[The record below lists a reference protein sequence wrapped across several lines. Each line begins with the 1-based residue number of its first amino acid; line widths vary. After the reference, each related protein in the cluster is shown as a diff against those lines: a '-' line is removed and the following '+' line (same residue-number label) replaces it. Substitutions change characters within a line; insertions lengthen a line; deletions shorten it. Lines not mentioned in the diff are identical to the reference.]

1 MTASTETTTTEPT
14 GTLEHL
20 DPHALVVDANVRDG
34 EVEIE
39 PDFVASIKEHGVL
52 IPIAAV
58 RADDGQIMVRMGQ
71 RRTLAARAAGLP
83 SVPVYVQ
90 PLTASDDATALLER
104 VTQQI
109 VENDKRRDITTSQRA
124 RGIQQLLDA
133 GVSVTKVAKKLA
145 VAKTTVEA
153 AGTVGKSETAQ
164 RALAVTNLTIEQAAI
179 LAEFDSDE
187 VATDYLLKSESAGQ
201 FDHRVAELRQKAAS
215 AAARD
220 AAAPPYREA
229 GFTILDERPSWGD
242 QLGRYRSTSLYTA
255 EGTRLEDA
263 PQAITSHATA
273 WAVFLEEETAFIDT
287 RSDERVPEHEID
299 WDVEGDDTTDAAEG
313 YIHPRYIK
321 ETVEYEPI
329 YFCLDPQA
337 AQVFTYSELHGGG
350 AVAGEGS
357 GEDQADRKEAERR
370 ERRKVVLLNKLG
382 IAAEEVRTKWITE
395 KLLSRK
401 TAPKGTAIWIAGQLG
416 GNPHLL
422 TNHRAAEKTRELLG
436 LPGHAQLSK
445 AVAELPPTGDGRATV
460 LLLSMV
466 LGAMEAET
474 PKDAW
479 RHRRTVSGDYL
490 SFLAAQ
496 GYELSDIEKVVV
508 GKLTA
513 DKLYDRQADEP
524 APAQEGAA

>member
-1 MTASTETTTTEPT
+1 MTTSTTEPT

-20 DPHALVVDANVRDG
+20 DPHALVVETNVRDG

-58 RADDGQIMVRMGQ
+58 RAEDGQVLVRMGQ

-90 PLTASDDATALLER
+90 PLAASDDAAALLER

-109 VENDKRRDITTSQRA
+109 VENDKRRDITAAQRA

-164 RALAVTNLTIEQAAI
+164 QALADTDLTIEQAAI
-179 LAEFDSDE
+179 LAEFDSSE
-187 VATDYLLKSESAGQ
+187 SATDYLLQSESAGQ
-201 FDHRVAELRQKAAS
+201 FEHRVAELRQKAAS
-215 AAARD
+215 AAARE
-220 AAAPPYREA
+220 AATPPYREA

-255 EGTRLEDA
+255 EGTRLEEA
-263 PQAITSHATA
+263 PEAITSHASA

-287 RSDERVPEHEID
+287 RSDERVPEHGID
-299 WDVEGDDTTDAAEG
+299 WDVEGNDDAEAEEG

-321 ETVEYEPI
+321 ETVEYDPI
-329 YFCLDPQA
+329 YYCLDPQA
-337 AQVFTYSELHGGG
+337 AQVFTYSELHGSGPASSDG
-350 AVAGEGS
+350 AGPDPA
-357 GEDQADRKEAERR
+357 ARKEAERR

-382 IAAEEVRTKWITE
+382 VAAEEVRTKWIAE

-416 GNPHLL
+416 SNPHLL

-436 LPGHAQLSK
+436 LPATAQLSK
-445 AVAELPPTGDGRATV
+445 SVAELPPTGDGRATV
-460 LLLSMV
+460 LLLGMV

-479 RHRRTVSGDYL
+479 RHCRRVSADYL
-490 SFLAAQ
+490 GFLATQ
-496 GYELSDIEKVVV
+496 GYELSDVEKVVI

-513 DKLYDRQADEP
+513 DKLYDRQADEA